1 MVPANSPCLI
11 AHDKLLDRPAGRLVI
26 RVHLFSARGQAARL
40 FSQRKYGV
48 SGLDSLLGFEDSQEI
63 KGADLNDSLAI
74 SHDDTRQNRSL
85 LT

>member
-1 MVPANSPCLI
+1 
-11 AHDKLLDRPAGRLVI
+11 
-26 RVHLFSARGQAARL
+26 L

-74 SHDDTRQNRSL
+74 SHDDTLQNRSL